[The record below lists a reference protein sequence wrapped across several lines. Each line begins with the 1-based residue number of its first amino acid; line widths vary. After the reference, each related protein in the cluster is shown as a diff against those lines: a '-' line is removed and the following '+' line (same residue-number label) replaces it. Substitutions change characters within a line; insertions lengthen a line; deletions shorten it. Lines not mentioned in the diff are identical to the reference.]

1 MIFTKMHGLGNDYVC
16 INCFRERVEDPPGFA
31 RTLCDRHYG
40 IGADGLILICPSKVS
55 DFKME
60 IYNSDGSVA
69 GMCGNGIRCLG
80 KYVYDSYSKTETKD
94 VFKYKNENVYM
105 LQYGVYS
112 SEENMINNTKNLK
125 NYFYF
130 KDNDGYHAI
139 IGITKNENLK
149 EKIVDSYKITEN
161 IYMKRVNIDNS
172 EFITLLDQYDNLIKD
187 ADDKTTIFNAQKQVL
202 SKYEELILQNG

>member
-1 MIFTKMHGLGNDYVC
+1 MDKKKIVYFIIAVIT
-16 INCFRERVEDPPGFA
+16 
-31 RTLCDRHYG
+31 G
-40 IGADGLILICPSKVS
+40 ITI
-55 DFKME
+55 
-60 IYNSDGSVA
+60 
-69 GMCGNGIRCLG
+69 G
-80 KYVYDSYSKTETKD
+80 KYVYDSYNKTETKD

-161 IYMKRVNIDNS
+161 IY
-172 EFITLLDQYDNLIKD
+172 EE
-187 ADDKTTIFNAQKQVL
+187 
-202 SKYEELILQNG
+202 SKYR

>member
-1 MIFTKMHGLGNDYVC
+1 MDKKKIVYFLIAV
-16 INCFRERVEDPPGFA
+16 II
-31 RTLCDRHYG
+31 G
-40 IGADGLILICPSKVS
+40 ITI
-55 DFKME
+55 
-60 IYNSDGSVA
+60 
-69 GMCGNGIRCLG
+69 G
-80 KYVYDSYSKTETKD
+80 KYVYDSYGKEKIKD

-112 SEENMINNTKNLK
+112 TEENMINNTKHLK

-149 EKIVDSYKITEN
+149 EKIINSCEINEN
-161 IYMKRVNIDNS
+161 IYMKKVNIDNN

-187 ADDKTTIFNAQKQVL
+187 TDDKVTIFNAQKQVL

>member
-1 MIFTKMHGLGNDYVC
+1 MDKKKIVYFIIAVIT
-16 INCFRERVEDPPGFA
+16 
-31 RTLCDRHYG
+31 G
-40 IGADGLILICPSKVS
+40 ITI
-55 DFKME
+55 
-60 IYNSDGSVA
+60 
-69 GMCGNGIRCLG
+69 G
-80 KYVYDSYSKTETKD
+80 KYVYDSYNKTEPKD

-172 EFITLLDQYDNLIKD
+172 EFVTLLDQYDNLIKD
-187 ADDKTTIFNAQKQVL
+187 TDDKTTIFNAQKQVL

>member
-1 MIFTKMHGLGNDYVC
+1 MDKKKIVYFIIAVIT
-16 INCFRERVEDPPGFA
+16 
-31 RTLCDRHYG
+31 G
-40 IGADGLILICPSKVS
+40 ITI
-55 DFKME
+55 
-60 IYNSDGSVA
+60 
-69 GMCGNGIRCLG
+69 G
-80 KYVYDSYSKTETKD
+80 KYVYGSYNKTETKD

-161 IYMKRVNIDNS
+161 IYMKRVNID
-172 EFITLLDQYDNLIKD
+172 QYDNLIKD
-187 ADDKTTIFNAQKQVL
+187 TDDKTTIFNAQKQVL

>member
-1 MIFTKMHGLGNDYVC
+1 MKSICIKTNDTHLLNYLLNEFDYIEIDKVC
-16 INCFRERVEDPPGFA
+16 ISTNQ
-31 RTLCDRHYG
+31 
-40 IGADGLILICPSKVS
+40 
-55 DFKME
+55 FK
-60 IYNSDGSVA
+60 N
-69 GMCGNGIRCLG
+69 
-80 KYVYDSYSKTETKD
+80 
-94 VFKYKNENVYM
+94 YKNIIIHYTGNENSAFIHEVSCI
-105 LQYGVYS
+105 LSCFVIDEI
-112 SEENMINNTKNLK
+112 EESILKRLILK

-187 ADDKTTIFNAQKQVL
+187 TDDNTTIFNAQKQVL

>member
-1 MIFTKMHGLGNDYVC
+1 MDKKKIVYFLVAV
-16 INCFRERVEDPPGFA
+16 II
-31 RTLCDRHYG
+31 G
-40 IGADGLILICPSKVS
+40 ITI
-55 DFKME
+55 
-60 IYNSDGSVA
+60 
-69 GMCGNGIRCLG
+69 G
-80 KYVYDSYSKTETKD
+80 KYVYDSYSKEKTKD

-112 SEENMINNTKNLK
+112 TEENMINNTKKLK

-139 IGITKNENLK
+139 IGITKKEELK
-149 EKIVDSYKITEN
+149 EKIIGSYGINEN
-161 IYMKRVNIDNS
+161 IYMKKINIENS

-187 ADDKTTIFNAQKQVL
+187 TDDKTTIFNAQKQVL

>member
-1 MIFTKMHGLGNDYVC
+1 MDKKKIVYFIIAVIT
-16 INCFRERVEDPPGFA
+16 
-31 RTLCDRHYG
+31 G
-40 IGADGLILICPSKVS
+40 ITI
-55 DFKME
+55 
-60 IYNSDGSVA
+60 
-69 GMCGNGIRCLG
+69 G

-139 IGITKNENLK
+139 IGITKNKNLK

-187 ADDKTTIFNAQKQVL
+187 TDDKTTIFNAQKQVL

>member
-1 MIFTKMHGLGNDYVC
+1 MDKKKIVYFIIAVIT
-16 INCFRERVEDPPGFA
+16 
-31 RTLCDRHYG
+31 G
-40 IGADGLILICPSKVS
+40 ITI
-55 DFKME
+55 
-60 IYNSDGSVA
+60 
-69 GMCGNGIRCLG
+69 G
-80 KYVYDSYSKTETKD
+80 KYVYDSYNKTETKD

-187 ADDKTTIFNAQKQVL
+187 TDDKTTIFNAQKQVL
-202 SKYEELILQNG
+202 SKYEKLILQNG

>member
-1 MIFTKMHGLGNDYVC
+1 MDKKKIVYFIIAVIT
-16 INCFRERVEDPPGFA
+16 
-31 RTLCDRHYG
+31 G
-40 IGADGLILICPSKVS
+40 ITI
-55 DFKME
+55 
-60 IYNSDGSVA
+60 
-69 GMCGNGIRCLG
+69 G
-80 KYVYDSYSKTETKD
+80 KYVYDSYNKTETKD

-187 ADDKTTIFNAQKQVL
+187 TDDKATIFNAQKQVL

>member
-1 MIFTKMHGLGNDYVC
+1 MDKKKIVYFIIAVIT
-16 INCFRERVEDPPGFA
+16 
-31 RTLCDRHYG
+31 G
-40 IGADGLILICPSKVS
+40 ITI
-55 DFKME
+55 
-60 IYNSDGSVA
+60 
-69 GMCGNGIRCLG
+69 G
-80 KYVYDSYSKTETKD
+80 KYVYDSYNKTETKD

-172 EFITLLDQYDNLIKD
+172 EFVTLLDQYDNLIKD
-187 ADDKTTIFNAQKQVL
+187 TDDKLWENSQSFFCYGDEANAPCL
-202 SKYEELILQNG
+202 HGSICRPLIREQNSQRVFYR